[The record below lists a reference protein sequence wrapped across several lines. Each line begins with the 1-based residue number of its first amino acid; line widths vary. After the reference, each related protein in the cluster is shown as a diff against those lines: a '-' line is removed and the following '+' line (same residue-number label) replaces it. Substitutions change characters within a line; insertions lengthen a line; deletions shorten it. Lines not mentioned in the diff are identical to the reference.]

1 MEVWVMKT
9 LCSRF
14 AALLVLTVGLAVWPH
29 SSAAD
34 SGTKIASWEN
44 WIRYDC
50 DMRDARDL
58 EQARKN
64 FRAVVRT
71 ATAAPRSDVYGR
83 FADLADIEGATFLA
97 EEGELVIWG
106 PKIGN
111 HNFMPPLLWDD
122 FVTALRIVHFGRN
135 PTVSIGTYAG
145 RIPTKQDMEEARRT
159 GIIPVEYGPALLANT
174 HAGAVLFEAD
184 RWLKALAIGVD
195 NFTGERVRCP
205 VRADRSTTARAEL
218 MVTGQGMR
226 PFGRNWF
233 MPDEPQVA
241 VEAYSMRF
249 GRCKMRVKNEIYTSD
264 AAPRDFAQEVEDDFD
279 EYCKYY
285 AVFRELVRLFKVVQ
299 VARWYSESGFPVQPI
314 LDAYEPLPVR
324 TMATTKQKAAKIG
337 RRVVGNRVYW
347 GELMGGVVFSAPNNY
362 LPASAVPAQRLA
374 MGTPSTWG
382 LPDHAAPAA
391 PVRFGSL
398 PANAPVP
405 VFVTQVIERR
415 PTVQT
420 TVWTIPVRGMT
431 YLAAAIPIPSARAR
445 NMGLDLRL
453 PAAPR
458 LFTAPRSTGA
468 APDFPAAPAAA
479 GGREPTAAPLFLP
492 IRW

>member
-1 MEVWVMKT
+1 MKT
-9 LCSRF
+9 MCFRV
-14 AALLVLTVGLAVWPH
+14 AAFLALTVGLTLWPRLT
-29 SSAAD
+29 AAD
-34 SGTKIASWEN
+34 SATKIASWEN

-50 DMRDARDL
+50 DMRDSRDL

-71 ATAAPRSDVYGR
+71 ATASPRSEVYGR

-106 PKIGN
+106 PRIGN

-122 FVTALRIVHFGRN
+122 FVTALRIVHFGGN
-135 PTVSIGTYAG
+135 PTVSIGTYTG
-145 RIPTKQDMEEARRT
+145 RIPTKRDMEEARRT
-159 GIIPVEYGPALLANT
+159 GIIPVEYGPALMANT

-195 NFTGERVRCP
+195 NFTGERIRCP
-205 VRADRSTTARAEL
+205 VRRYRSTTARAQL
-218 MVTGQGMR
+218 VVTGQGMR

-249 GRCKMRVKNEIYTSD
+249 GSCKMRVKNEIYTSD

-279 EYCKYY
+279 EYCRHY

-314 LDAYEPLPVR
+314 LDAYDPLRVR
-324 TMATTKQKAAKIG
+324 TMAATKQKSAKIG

-347 GELMGGVVFSAPNNY
+347 GELMGGVIFSAPNNY
-362 LPASAVPAQRLA
+362 LRAGAVPAQRLE
-374 MGTPSTWG
+374 MGMPSTWG
-382 LPDHAAPAA
+382 VPGLAAPAA
-391 PVRFGSL
+391 PARFGSL
-398 PANAPVP
+398 PANTPVP

-420 TVWTIPVRGMT
+420 AVWTIPVRGVT
-431 YLAAAIPIPSARAR
+431 YLAAAIPIPSGKGRNAGLNLGLPPAPSLFAPARSSEAVP
-445 NMGLDLRL
+445 GV
-453 PAAPR
+453 PR
-458 LFTAPRSTGA
+458 FL
-468 APDFPAAPAAA
+468 AAPAPAA
-479 GGREPTAAPLFLP
+479 DQEPTAAPLSVP
-492 IRW
+492 IRR